1 MLKEM
6 KQESIKQSIV
16 TETKKQFLEKGIL
29 KTTLRGIAKELGIA
43 FGNIYYY
50 YKSKADICG
59 VLWQNYTNE
68 YIDIFEKRLNKSELK
83 DKSGLEKL
91 RVYYLHLFD
100 YFQQNP
106 LYAELIAFSM
116 TERPVNFKTSLEIK
130 DTSRK
135 AKSRIQNTLVKLYE
149 EGITDSS
156 IKAEIPNVWYEAW
169 SFNISYVT
177 IIVNVIRY
185 RDIGEDVYEY
195 YVNTYLNRLALRSAE

>member
-6 KQESIKQSIV
+6 ELQMVKNEIV
-16 TETKKQFLEKGIL
+16 AETKKQFLLKGIQ

-59 VLWQNYTNE
+59 VLWQDYTNE
-68 YIDIFEKRLNKSELK
+68 YIDDFEKRLTKSELK

-106 LYAELIAFSM
+106 IYAELIAFSM
-116 TERPVNFKTSLEIK
+116 TERPANFKASLEIK
-130 DTSRK
+130 EASRK

-149 EGITDSS
+149 EGIKDGS
-156 IKAEIPNVWYEAW
+156 IKAEISNVWYEAW

-185 RDIGEDVYEY
+185 RDIGEDVYDY
-195 YVNTYLNRLALRSAE
+195 YMNTYLKRLELCTNA

>member
-6 KQESIKQSIV
+6 KQQLVKDAIV
-16 TETKKQFLEKGIL
+16 TETKKQFLQKGIQ
-29 KTTLRGIAKELGIA
+29 KTTLRGIAKELKIA

-68 YIDIFEKRLNKSELK
+68 YIDEFEKRLKKNELEGK
-83 DKSGLEKL
+83 EGLEKL
-91 RVYYLHLFD
+91 RIYYLHLFD
-100 YFQQNP
+100 YFQRNP

-130 DTSRK
+130 DASRK
-135 AKSRIQNTLVKLYE
+135 AKRRIQNTLVKLYE
-149 EGITDSS
+149 EGIVDYS

-177 IIVNVIRY
+177 IIINIIRY
-185 RDIGEDVYEY
+185 REIGEDVYDY
-195 YVNTYLNRLALRSAE
+195 YVNTYLNRLTQHPTE